1 MSENRTAEL
10 WLKIDQ
16 LHLKFL
22 QAEETPAKLEIRKK
36 LEGNNFKVYKSLV
49 ISSLCLG
56 LVAEYLTLV
65 PQDRKFVS
73 ASTGDLIAN
82 SAKWK
87 PDFSLVKAAN
97 AFRAIEQYAA
107 NLINQPWR

>member
-36 LEGNNFKVYKSLV
+36 LEG
-49 ISSLCLG
+49 IT
-56 LVAEYLTLV
+56 YLFLNQTL
-65 PQDRKFVS
+65 P
-73 ASTGDLIAN
+73 
-82 SAKWK
+82 
-87 PDFSLVKAAN
+87 
-97 AFRAIEQYAA
+97 
-107 NLINQPWR
+107 

>member
-36 LEGNNFKVYKSLV
+36 LEGMHEHLNQHILDQGIPS
-49 ISSLCLG
+49 
-56 LVAEYLTLV
+56 
-65 PQDRKFVS
+65 
-73 ASTGDLIAN
+73 
-82 SAKWK
+82 
-87 PDFSLVKAAN
+87 
-97 AFRAIEQYAA
+97 FRSGS
-107 NLINQPWR
+107 

>member
-36 LEGNNFKVYKSLV
+36 LEGMHELM
-49 ISSLCLG
+49 
-56 LVAEYLTLV
+56 
-65 PQDRKFVS
+65 
-73 ASTGDLIAN
+73 
-82 SAKWK
+82 
-87 PDFSLVKAAN
+87 
-97 AFRAIEQYAA
+97 
-107 NLINQPWR
+107 NQHVLYQGMLALRSGS

>member
-36 LEGNNFKVYKSLV
+36 LEGNAGPY
-49 ISSLCLG
+49 IIMIP
-56 LVAEYLTLV
+56 LTIPTPTHPRSGSRV
-65 PQDRKFVS
+65 PVP
-73 ASTGDLIAN
+73 G
-82 SAKWK
+82 
-87 PDFSLVKAAN
+87 PPGEEVC
-97 AFRAIEQYAA
+97 ECQYWG
-107 NLINQPWR
+107 PHS

>member
-36 LEGNNFKVYKSLV
+36 LEGNAGPY
-49 ISSLCLG
+49 IIMM
-56 LVAEYLTLV
+56 
-65 PQDRKFVS
+65 P
-73 ASTGDLIAN
+73 
-82 SAKWK
+82 
-87 PDFSLVKAAN
+87 
-97 AFRAIEQYAA
+97 
-107 NLINQPWR
+107 